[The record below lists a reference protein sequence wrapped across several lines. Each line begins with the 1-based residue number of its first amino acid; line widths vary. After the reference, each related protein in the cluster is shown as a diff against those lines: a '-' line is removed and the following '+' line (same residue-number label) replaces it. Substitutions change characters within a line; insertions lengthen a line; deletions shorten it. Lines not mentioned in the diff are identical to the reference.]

1 MDTSKDNLYLSRKF
15 AGRCAGTSK
24 NAQLFFI
31 HRHLRDGL
39 MQGVLGTSAAIGVQ
53 LDLGELG
60 DILLYPIAPYSGKA
74 YEEECYNILIC

>member
-1 MDTSKDNLYLSRKF
+1 MPLIR
-15 AGRCAGTSK
+15 R

-39 MQGVLGTSAAIGVQ
+39 TQSFLGTFAAASFQ

-60 DILLYPIAPYSGKA
+60 DILLYPIAPYSGEA
-74 YEEECYNILIC
+74 YEE